1 MKELK
6 MAIAISAIAVVSLAT
21 STTSMAAVHIQTET
35 EQEPVIDQKKAEL
48 AMKDLP
54 AATQE
59 DVKANHADAKFVTA
73 YKVTDAAGAV
83 KYKVLLNDGGKE
95 LKLWYDAEG
104 NPTK

>member
-6 MAIAISAIAVVSLAT
+6 MAIAISAIAVVSLTT
-21 STTSMAAVHIQTET
+21 STTSIAAVSVQT
-35 EQEPVIDQKKAEL
+35 EQEPVIDQNKVEL

-54 AATQE
+54 AAAQE
-59 DVKANHADAKFVTA
+59 DVKANHAEAKFVTA
-73 YKVTDAAGAV
+73 AGVV

-104 NPTK
+104 NPTE

>member
-6 MAIAISAIAVVSLAT
+6 MAIAISAIAVVSLTT
-21 STTSMAAVHIQTET
+21 STTSIAAVSVQT
-35 EQEPVIDQKKAEL
+35 EQEPVIDQNKVEL

-54 AATQE
+54 AAAQE
-59 DVKANHADAKFVTA
+59 DVKANHAEAKFVTA
-73 YKVTDAAGAV
+73 YKVTDAAGVV

-104 NPTK
+104 NPTE

>member
-6 MAIAISAIAVVSLAT
+6 MAIAITAIAVVSLAT
-21 STTSMAAVHIQTET
+21 STISMAAVSVQT
-35 EQEPVIDQKKAEL
+35 EQEPVKDQNKAEI

-54 AATQE
+54 AAVQE